1 MGEYML
7 TGRYIMV
14 LFALA
19 SVFVIFDISVAGV
32 LTFACITGITLVL
45 CEDLLAPFPPFL
57 FLCLIGTKCYNSFS
71 VFIQYKALGVVL
83 IICVIMHFVLHWK
96 KPVLKG
102 FLTLPMIFVS
112 AAVMLGGVGFISKRE
127 YFSGASI
134 FYILALGVGMLL
146 LYTVF
151 NTHINVHKDY
161 SLMDKLSLIMV
172 IIGCFGTFM
181 VVSYYLTHINEVID
195 TKRFCIFSGA
205 ITALRF

>member
-1 MGEYML
+1 MKRYAQMKKIIEFFNSPKISRMGEYML

-83 IICVIMHFVLHWK
+83 IICVIMHFV
-96 KPVLKG
+96 
-102 FLTLPMIFVS
+102 FTLINFYYLVFV
-112 AAVMLGGVGFISKRE
+112 AVMV
-127 YFSGASI
+127 Y
-134 FYILALGVGMLL
+134 
-146 LYTVF
+146 
-151 NTHINVHKDY
+151 N
-161 SLMDKLSLIMV
+161 
-172 IIGCFGTFM
+172 
-181 VVSYYLTHINEVID
+181 YYYKNFVQINEVV
-195 TKRFCIFSGA
+195 
-205 ITALRF
+205 